1 MLARTTRPLTLGATV
16 ALATAGLLLAGP
28 PSAGAATAPSTV
40 ALTASAYGTTAT
52 VGPLSSGRTALF
64 SACSVAN
71 GSSYDE
77 QVASVDLGRGL
88 GTVGAVVTS
97 GTRTGNQVTVTSTTG
112 ATSLLGGLVEAEAI
126 RSTSVSELSGS
137 KLTTS
142 GSTVVTGLKI
152 AGESVAVPAGVGA
165 RIDVPHVA
173 RITVNHQQ
181 TTSTTVSKR
190 LTVEALRIDLLK
202 GNTLGLDAGRI
213 IISSSTSGASKPT
226 YFAASG
232 VAYGTNVTV
241 GSLVTSGPT
250 AYVGMPCGGTGG
262 ETVKN
267 KVAGVSLP
275 GLVKV
280 KAVSSTSQSK
290 EGNGS
295 TTATLSDEV
304 AGVNLL
310 GGVVTADAVS
320 VRATSKRSSSGLTSS
335 DSGTEIENLKVLGR
349 RIKVTS
355 KANQAIDVV
364 GLGTLTLHKTVE
376 QANGLDVIGLELT
389 LGQDQGGVK
398 AGTVV
403 QVAVAKSRVAAH

>member
-1 MLARTTRPLTLGATV
+1 M
-16 ALATAGLLLAGP
+16 
-28 PSAGAATAPSTV
+28 
-40 ALTASAYGTTAT
+40 
-52 VGPLSSGRTALF
+52 
-64 SACSVAN
+64 
-71 GSSYDE
+71 
-77 QVASVDLGRGL
+77 
-88 GTVGAVVTS
+88 
-97 GTRTGNQVTVTSTTG
+97 
-112 ATSLLGGLVEAEAI
+112 
-126 RSTSVSELSGS
+126 SELSGS

-142 GSTVVTGLKI
+142 GSTVVAGLKI
-152 AGESVAVPAGVGA
+152 AGKSLTVPAGGGA

-173 RITVNHQQ
+173 RITFNNQT
-181 TTSTTVSKR
+181 TTSTKVSKK

-202 GNTLGLDAGRI
+202 DNTLGLAAGRI
-213 IISSSTSGASKPT
+213 VISSSTSGASKPT

-241 GSLVTSGPT
+241 GDLVTSGPT

-267 KVAGVSLP
+267 KVAEVSLP

-290 EGNGS
+290 EGDGS
-295 TTATLSDEV
+295 TTAILSDKV

-310 GGVVTADAVS
+310 GGLVTADAVEARS
-320 VRATSKRSSSGLTSS
+320 TSKRSSSSALTTS
-335 DSGTEIENLKVLGR
+335 DSGTEIEDLKVLGR

-355 KANQAIDVV
+355 KANQTIDVV
-364 GLGTLTLHKTVE
+364 GLGTLTLHKTVK
-376 QANGLDVIGLELT
+376 QANGLDVIGVELT

-403 QVAVAKSRVAAH
+403 QVAVAKSRVAAD